1 MKTSNK
7 ILLGTIGVIVF
18 FMLAMLIYMR
28 TNLTTQSLVEDTSE
42 WQTQIRKVDAFHEI
56 SVHTAANVYLSQ
68 GDTKFEMRGS
78 EEMLAKLDVLIKDG
92 RLIVKNKDD
101 NSFSTRSNKASLY
114 ISTDS
119 LTFLQHSG
127 VGSIES
133 STVLTYPSW
142 KINTSGANDASL
154 ELECNDFRYSQSGVG
169 SIGIAGTTNYVSYF
183 NSGAGS
189 MDGSE
194 FVAKQADVNGSG
206 VGSFYVHAT
215 EQLNINL
222 SGAGS
227 VNYKG
232 NPRIQQN
239 VSGIGSVSAM

>member
-7 ILLGTIGVIVF
+7 ILLGAAGFVVF
-18 FMLAMLIYMR
+18 CMLSMLIFLR
-28 TNLTTQSLVEDTSE
+28 TNLRTQEIIEDSSE
-42 WQTQIRKVDAFHEI
+42 WQTQIRNVDAFQEI
-56 SVHTAANVYLSQ
+56 TVHTAADVYLSQ
-68 GDTKFEMRGS
+68 GETKFEMKGT
-78 EEMLAKLDVLIKDG
+78 ENMLANIDVSVEDGKLVVKD
-92 RLIVKNKDD
+92 KD
-101 NSFSTRSNKASLY
+101 NSFSTRSNKLALY
-114 ISTDS
+114 IRTDS
-119 LTFLQHSG
+119 LTYMQHSG

-133 STVLTYPSW
+133 STTLAFPNW
-142 KINTSGANDASL
+142 KINTSGASDASL
-154 ELECNDFRYSQSGVG
+154 QLECTDFSYSQSGVG
-169 SIGIAGTTNYVSYF
+169 SVNIEGTTDYVSYF

-189 MDGSE
+189 MDGSG
-194 FVAKQADVNGSG
+194 FVAKQVDVQGSG